1 MNSMVNTT
9 TTATL
14 SKGEELI
21 TRVVKKKTC
30 ATPPFHCL
38 GRYGQTHFVDGHGLK
53 TSVQGMDVMPI
64 LKDLSSAGTWLFW
77 TLAISRDIATNV
89 CHLRVASLSSCE
101 INRVKKSY
109 KELKDAQLI
118 LRIKPEYYLINPKAL
133 LPQFEHYAS
142 VVLRWDSAA
151 KS

>member
-1 MNSMVNTT
+1 MINTT

-14 SKGEELI
+14 SRSDELI

-30 ATPPFHCL
+30 PTPPFHGL
-38 GRYGQTHFVDGHGLK
+38 GRHGITHFVDEHGLK

-64 LKDLSSAGTWLFW
+64 LKDLSSAATWLFW

-89 CHLRVASLSSCE
+89 CHLRIASLSSCE
-101 INRVKKSY
+101 VNRVKKSY

-142 VVLRWDSAA
+142 VALRWSIAA